1 MKEAIS
7 VEEIID
13 RCFADKS
20 NLSETSEEQTIKKDA
35 IEKEYSK
42 FITSCIIDGPLNIK
56 RAAEGEAA
64 GIEFSKHTKKE
75 KLNIVEWEPNK
86 DCYPRFMLLGT
97 DKGILAYMEFFVHE
111 QDGSVPLNVSE
122 RYSICY
128 DYKKLR
134 QDITYI
140 ESDLDRPTFF
150 IHVLLNKKRPGILFE
165 TEEMIK
171 DKILNGT
178 VNLVEY
184 KGTEYYFSD
193 LTEMGSLSELLET
206 FCDLKKNNVKMY

>member
-1 MKEAIS
+1 MKETIT

-20 NLSETSEEQTIKKDA
+20 TLSEICEAQTINTDA
-35 IEKEYSK
+35 FEKEYSNY
-42 FITSCIIDGPLNIK
+42 ITSCIINGPLNNR
-56 RAAEGEAA
+56 RATEGEKA
-64 GIEFSKHTKKE
+64 GIEFSKHAKKE

-111 QDGSVPLNVSE
+111 LDDSVPLNVSE

-128 DYKKLR
+128 EYTKLR

-150 IHVLLNKKRPGILFE
+150 IHVLLNIASMKASPAAA
-165 TEEMIK
+165 
-171 DKILNGT
+171 
-178 VNLVEY
+178 
-184 KGTEYYFSD
+184 
-193 LTEMGSLSELLET
+193 GS
-206 FCDLKKNNVKMY
+206 VKLRSASCFLRSVVSFFIFITSY